1 MITVRRASP
10 RNKAAIQSLLSEL
23 GRPQADGK
31 KQNAIFEDM
40 IQLYTASPDKQIL
53 IACDSGNVVG
63 LASTVVL
70 PRLNRVGPELWIPE
84 LVVSK
89 KYQNKGVGKKL
100 MISCIRLAKK
110 KRCFRVRLESG
121 KNRKSAHKFYKK
133 MGLEGYAVSFSFELS

>member
-23 GRPQADGK
+23 GRPQANGK

-84 LVVSK
+84 LVVS
-89 KYQNKGVGKKL
+89 
-100 MISCIRLAKK
+100 
-110 KRCFRVRLESG
+110 
-121 KNRKSAHKFYKK
+121 
-133 MGLEGYAVSFSFELS
+133 